1 MSAKVNKKSEK
12 PLFKE
17 IVDMIPSSIL
27 LRTISQFKSDKHCY
41 TYMTYDQLC
50 STMFG
55 QLNNCHTLREIALGI
70 DQSPEFLYDIGF
82 NQSPAKSTMSDGNK
96 KRNYQVFEAIYKK
109 LLQHYSTTLRHR
121 EGYQV
126 IEEVKGKSIKIIDA
140 TIMTVSLSLFS
151 WAEYRTAKGGIKV
164 HTSLDE
170 GYMVPDII
178 NISEAKVSDR
188 RGVDDF
194 RYPKDTIVVDDRGY
208 FDCKLFKQRVDDGN
222 WFVCRIKDNT
232 LYEVIC
238 ERELPDN
245 EDQHVLLDEKIRLT
259 GKSAKETKMNQVRLR
274 RIVVYIEKDNRTVEL
289 ITNNMDWK
297 ASTIAELYKR
307 RWEVEVFFKLIKQN
321 LQIKTFIGT
330 SENACK
336 SQIWIAM
343 ICYLLIEI
351 IRRVICKTKHSYSHC
366 ILIIRVCI
374 TRYTTL
380 NYVMNQTQIRVR
392 KARKH
397 TKDPPDL
404 FTNAAKKK
412 IFVQES
418 IIFQTE

>member
-1 MSAKVNKKSEK
+1 MDTKINKKSDR
-12 PLFKE
+12 PIFKE
-17 IVDMIPSSIL
+17 IIDMIPSGIL
-27 LRTISQFKSDKHCY
+27 KKNISNYKSDKHCS
-41 TYMTYDQLC
+41 TYKTYDQLC
-50 STMFG
+50 SMMFG
-55 QLNNCHTLREIALGI
+55 QLNSCHSLREIALGI
-70 DQSPEFLYDIGF
+70 DQSPEFLFDVGLQ
-82 NQSPAKSTMSDGNK
+82 QSPAKSTMSDGNK
-96 KRNYQVFEAIYKK
+96 KRNYQVFESIYKK

-121 EGYQV
+121 EGYKV
-126 IEEVKGKSIKIIDA
+126 IDEIKGKSVKIIDA
-140 TIMTVSLSLFS
+140 TIMTVSLSLFA
-151 WAEYRTAKGGIKV
+151 WAEYRTAKGGIKAHV
-164 HTSLDE
+164 SLDE
-170 GYMVPDII
+170 GYMVPEII
-178 NISEAKVSDR
+178 NISEAKLSDR

-194 RYPKDTIVVDDRGY
+194 RYPKDTIIVDDRGY
-208 FDCKLFKQRVDDGN
+208 FDCKLFKQRVDDEN

-232 LYEVIC
+232 LYEVIS
-238 ERELPDN
+238 ERELPEED
-245 EDQHVLLDEKIRLT
+245 DQHILLDEEIRLT
-259 GKSAKETKMNQVRLR
+259 GKPAKETKMNQVRLR
-274 RIVVYIEKDNRTVEL
+274 RVVVYIEKDNRTVEL

-307 RWEVEVFFKLIKQN
+307 RWEIEVFFKLIKQN
-321 LQIKTFIGT
+321 LQIKTFLGT

-397 TKDPPDL
+397 TKVMPDL
-404 FTNAAKKK
+404 FTNCPKMKNY
-412 IFVQES
+412 QQQS
-418 IIFQTE
+418 IIFET